1 MIDHSAVD
9 GLVIGSNPLRTQI
22 SIGREKEKMID
33 KNLENRE
40 MKNRQTGKK

>member
-22 SIGREKEKMID
+22 SIGREKEKRRKQID
-33 KNLENRE
+33 EKPTD
-40 MKNRQTGKK
+40 RQEITLK